1 MTVQG
6 VALLEVSCGCRT
18 GLGFASPTECGELE
32 GKPEFH
38 RVVLK
43 TPEGGTHAKTAKAAP
58 SPSPNL
64 EERKATQYPF
74 MSLWSKKSRL
84 RLFKKSQGLVGKCCP
99 VQVAKCSQDERAK
112 LHLSTIR
119 GCKDRMVQPKKKP

>member
-1 MTVQG
+1 MQNQ
-6 VALLEVSCGCRT
+6 
-18 GLGFASPTECGELE
+18 
-32 GKPEFH
+32 
-38 RVVLK
+38 
-43 TPEGGTHAKTAKAAP
+43 TAKAAP